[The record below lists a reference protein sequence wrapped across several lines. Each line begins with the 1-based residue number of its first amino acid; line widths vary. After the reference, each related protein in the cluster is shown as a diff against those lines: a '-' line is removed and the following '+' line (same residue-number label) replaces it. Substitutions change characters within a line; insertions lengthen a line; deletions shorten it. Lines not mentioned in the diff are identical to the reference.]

1 MQPDF
6 WHQRWADNQIGF
18 HQSAPT
24 TLLLKHWPALGVDAD
39 ATVFVPLCGKSLDMA
54 WLAAQGHRVLGV
66 ELSRS
71 AVEQFFAEH
80 NLIPDIHASRHGMHY
95 RAGAFEIICGDA
107 FGLDAEV
114 LAGCSAVFDRAAMI
128 ALPPPMR
135 ARYADEVY
143 ARLPAGCRG
152 LLITLE
158 YPQAER
164 EGPPFA
170 ICEAEIRERYGVAW
184 QVDLLERRPIHA
196 DHPGFVSGVSSLDT
210 AVYALQRNRAALTR
224 PICHT
229 SQGVSTPSP

>member
-24 TLLLKHWPALGVDAD
+24 TLLLKYWPSLAVPTDT
-39 ATVFVPLCGKSLDMA
+39 TVFVPLCGKSLDMA
-54 WLAAQGHRVLGV
+54 WLASQGHQVLGV
-66 ELSRS
+66 ELSRL

-80 NLIPDIHASRHGMHY
+80 GLMPDTHVTQYGTHY
-95 RAGAFEIICGDA
+95 RAGGIEIICGDA
-107 FGLDAEV
+107 FTLDAE
-114 LAGCSAVFDRAAMI
+114 LLSGCAAVFDRAAMI

-135 ARYADEVY
+135 VRYADDVY
-143 ARLPAGCRG
+143 ARLPGGCRG

-170 ICEAEIRERYGVAW
+170 IAEAEVHDRFSPDWAI
-184 QVDLLERRPIHA
+184 DLLERRPIA
-196 DHPGFVSGVSSLDT
+196 ANHPGYVSGVSKLDT
-210 AVYALQRNRAALTR
+210 TVYGLQRR
-224 PICHT
+224 
-229 SQGVSTPSP
+229 